1 MSKLSLYD
9 LVGDLVLYRNLD
21 PVDARLPQFADAWA
35 EIGLADATRP
45 RKHEASYAQT
55 TAWYLRRAR
64 GLNRRGDELAELVY
78 LGDTAMADGN
88 AFRSLRSVTGWP
100 GWAFIGAEKDEE
112 LSVTEKEGVYV
123 ANRWSALAEFASLLL
138 AQGAALDART
148 AVVVDIDKTALGA
161 RGRNDRS
168 IDRARVAAIEA
179 TVAEAIGAAFDRDAF
194 RAAYGTINVAKYH
207 PFTADNQDYLAYI
220 CLMISAG
227 FTTTEDLLS
236 EVDAGRVA
244 SFRDF
249 IEQVE
254 AGRDRLP
261 SDALEGAARRHLRS
275 GGCRRSDPVQS
286 VPAPRV
292 SRDGE
297 PYGVPARRRAAR
309 PAAGGRG
316 VPDARGGGVR
326 PLARWPRLPAAGRI
340 RQARRGDH
348 AHPGAGGGRF
358 PPAAPHAD
366 PHRRPV
372 DWRAVAGVNKA

>member
-64 GLNRRGDELAELVY
+64 ALDRRGDELAELVY

-88 AFRSLRSVTGWP
+88 AFKSLRAVTGWP

-112 LSVTEKEGVYV
+112 LSVTEKDDVYV

-168 IDRARVAAIEA
+168 IDRARIAAIEA
-179 TVAEAIGAAFDRDAF
+179 TVAEAIGTAFDRELF
-194 RAAYGTINVAKYH
+194 RAAYGTINVPKYH

-227 FTTTEDLLS
+227 FTPTAGLLADL
-236 EVDAGRVA
+236 DAGRLA
-244 SFRDF
+244 SFRGF

-254 AGRDRLP
+254 AEANRLP
-261 SDALEGAARRHLRS
+261 SDALRSLHADIYGLVVAGDPTPFKAFRRREYRETVSRMGSLPDDAPLAQRLVEEVCLTREVVEFARWLAGRGCLLLAA
-275 GGCRRSDPVQS
+275 SDKPDEATM
-286 VPAPRV
+286 PAPALV
-292 SRDGE
+292 AEGFL
-297 PYGVPARRRAAR
+297 
-309 PAAGGRG
+309 
-316 VPDARGGGVR
+316 
-326 PLARWPRLPAAGRI
+326 PLHRTPTHIVGPSIAELLPR
-340 RQARRGDH
+340 
-348 AHPGAGGGRF
+348 
-358 PPAAPHAD
+358 
-366 PHRRPV
+366 
-372 DWRAVAGVNKA
+372 

>member
-64 GLNRRGDELAELVY
+64 GLSRRGDELAELVY

-88 AFRSLRSVTGWP
+88 AFKSLRSVTGWP

-112 LSVTEKEGVYV
+112 LSVTEKDGIYV

-168 IDRARVAAIEA
+168 IDRARTTAIEI
-179 TVAEAIGAAFDRDAF
+179 TVAEAIGESFDRDAF

-227 FTTTEDLLS
+227 FATTEELLAD
-236 EVDAGRVA
+236 VDAGRVTN
-244 SFRDF
+244 FRDF
-249 IEQVE
+249 IERVE

-261 SDALEGAARRHLRS
+261 SDALRGLHADIYGLVVAGDPTPFKAFRRREY
-275 GGCRRSDPVQS
+275 RET
-286 VPAPRV
+286 V
-292 SRDGE
+292 SRMGHLPDDAPLAQRLVE
-297 PYGVPARRRAAR
+297 EVCLTREVVEFARWLA
-309 PAAGGRG
+309 GRG
-316 VPDARGGGVR
+316 CLLLAASDKPDEATMPTPALVAEGFL
-326 PLARWPRLPAAGRI
+326 PLHRTPTHIVGPSIAELLPG
-340 RQARRGDH
+340 
-348 AHPGAGGGRF
+348 
-358 PPAAPHAD
+358 
-366 PHRRPV
+366 
-372 DWRAVAGVNKA
+372 

>member
-35 EIGLADATRP
+35 EIGLVDATRP

-64 GLNRRGDELAELVY
+64 GLSRRGDELAELVY

-88 AFRSLRSVTGWP
+88 AFKSLRAVTGWP

-112 LSVTEKEGVYV
+112 MAVTEKEGVYV

-168 IDRARVAAIEA
+168 IDRARITAIEA
-179 TVAEAIGAAFDRDAF
+179 TVSDAIGAAFDRDAF
-194 RAAYGTINVAKYH
+194 RAAYGTINVPKYH
-207 PFTADNQDYLAYI
+207 SFTADNQDYLAYI

-227 FTTTEDLLS
+227 FTTTEGLLGDL
-236 EVDAGRVA
+236 EAGRLA

-249 IEQVE
+249 IERVE
-254 AGRDRLP
+254 TRRERLP
-261 SDALEGAARRHLRS
+261 SDALRALHADIYGLVVAGDPTPFKAFRRREY
-275 GGCRRSDPVQS
+275 RET
-286 VPAPRV
+286 V
-292 SRDGE
+292 SRMGHLPDDAPLAQRLVE
-297 PYGVPARRRAAR
+297 EVCLTREVVEFTRWLA
-309 PAAGGRG
+309 GRG
-316 VPDARGGGVR
+316 CLLLAASDKPDEATMPTPALVAEGFL
-326 PLARWPRLPAAGRI
+326 PLHRTPTHIVGPSIAELLPG
-340 RQARRGDH
+340 
-348 AHPGAGGGRF
+348 
-358 PPAAPHAD
+358 
-366 PHRRPV
+366 
-372 DWRAVAGVNKA
+372 

>member
-64 GLNRRGDELAELVY
+64 ALDHRAPELAELVY

-88 AFRSLRSVTGWP
+88 AFKSLRAVTGWP

-112 LSVTEKEGVYV
+112 MAVTEKEGVYV

-168 IDRARVAAIEA
+168 IDRARTTAIEA
-179 TVAEAIGAAFDRDAF
+179 TVADAIGAAFDRDAF
-194 RAAYGTINVAKYH
+194 RAAYGTINVPKYH

-227 FTTTEDLLS
+227 VTPLEGLLDDLA
-236 EVDAGRVA
+236 AGRLA

-249 IEQVE
+249 IDRVE

-261 SDALEGAARRHLRS
+261 SDALRALHADIYGLVVAGDPTPFKAFRRREY
-275 GGCRRSDPVQS
+275 RET
-286 VPAPRV
+286 V
-292 SRDGE
+292 SRMGHLPDDAPLAQRLVE
-297 PYGVPARRRAAR
+297 EVCLTREVVEFARWLA
-309 PAAGGRG
+309 GRG
-316 VPDARGGGVR
+316 CLLLAASDKPDEATMPSPALVAEGFL
-326 PLARWPRLPAAGRI
+326 PLHRTPTHIVGPSIAELLPG
-340 RQARRGDH
+340 
-348 AHPGAGGGRF
+348 
-358 PPAAPHAD
+358 
-366 PHRRPV
+366 
-372 DWRAVAGVNKA
+372 

>member
-64 GLNRRGDELAELVY
+64 ALDRRAPELAELVY

-88 AFRSLRSVTGWP
+88 AFKSLRAVTGWP

-112 LSVTEKEGVYV
+112 MAVTEKEGVYV

-168 IDRARVAAIEA
+168 IDRARVTAIEA
-179 TVAEAIGAAFDRDAF
+179 TVAEAIGAAFDRDSF
-194 RAAYGTINVAKYH
+194 RAAYGTINVPKYH
-207 PFTADNQDYLAYI
+207 PFTADNQDYVAYI

-227 FTTTEDLLS
+227 FTT
-236 EVDAGRVA
+236 V
-244 SFRDF
+244 
-249 IEQVE
+249 
-254 AGRDRLP
+254 
-261 SDALEGAARRHLRS
+261 
-275 GGCRRSDPVQS
+275 
-286 VPAPRV
+286 
-292 SRDGE
+292 
-297 PYGVPARRRAAR
+297 
-309 PAAGGRG
+309 
-316 VPDARGGGVR
+316 
-326 PLARWPRLPAAGRI
+326 
-340 RQARRGDH
+340 
-348 AHPGAGGGRF
+348 
-358 PPAAPHAD
+358 
-366 PHRRPV
+366 
-372 DWRAVAGVNKA
+372 

>member
-45 RKHEASYAQT
+45 RKHEASYART

-64 GLNRRGDELAELVY
+64 ALDRRAPELAELVY

-88 AFRSLRSVTGWP
+88 AFKSLRAVTGWP

-112 LSVTEKEGVYV
+112 MAVTEKEGVYV

-168 IDRARVAAIEA
+168 IDRARITAIEA
-179 TVAEAIGAAFDRDAF
+179 TVSDAIGAAFDRDAF
-194 RAAYGTINVAKYH
+194 RAAYGTINVPKYH
-207 PFTADNQDYLAYI
+207 SFTADNQDYLAYI

-227 FTTTEDLLS
+227 FTTTEGLLGDL
-236 EVDAGRVA
+236 EAGRLA

-249 IEQVE
+249 IERVE
-254 AGRDRLP
+254 TRRERLP
-261 SDALEGAARRHLRS
+261 SDALRALHADIYGLVVAGDPTPFKAFRRREY
-275 GGCRRSDPVQS
+275 RET
-286 VPAPRV
+286 V
-292 SRDGE
+292 SRMGHLPDDAPLAQRLVE
-297 PYGVPARRRAAR
+297 EVCLTREVVEFTRWLA
-309 PAAGGRG
+309 GRG
-316 VPDARGGGVR
+316 CLLLAASDKPDEATMPSPALVAEGFL
-326 PLARWPRLPAAGRI
+326 PLHRTPTHIVGPSIAELLPG
-340 RQARRGDH
+340 
-348 AHPGAGGGRF
+348 
-358 PPAAPHAD
+358 
-366 PHRRPV
+366 
-372 DWRAVAGVNKA
+372 

>member
-35 EIGLADATRP
+35 EIGLVDATRP

-64 GLNRRGDELAELVY
+64 GLSRRGDELAELVY

-88 AFRSLRSVTGWP
+88 AFKSLRAVTGWP

-112 LSVTEKEGVYV
+112 MAVTEKEGVYV

-168 IDRARVAAIEA
+168 IDRARITAIEA
-179 TVAEAIGAAFDRDAF
+179 TVSDAIGAAFDRDAF
-194 RAAYGTINVAKYH
+194 RAAYGTINVPKYH
-207 PFTADNQDYLAYI
+207 SFTADNQDYLAYI

-227 FTTTEDLLS
+227 FTTTEGLLGDL
-236 EVDAGRVA
+236 EAGRLA

-249 IEQVE
+249 IERVE
-254 AGRDRLP
+254 TRRERLP
-261 SDALEGAARRHLRS
+261 SDALRALHADIYGLVVA
-275 GGCRRSDPVQS
+275 GDPT
-286 VPAPRV
+286 PFKAF
-292 SRDGE
+292 
-297 PYGVPARRRAAR
+297 RRREYRETVGRMGHLPDDAPLAQR
-309 PAAGGRG
+309 LVEEVCLTREVVEFASWLAGRG
-316 VPDARGGGVR
+316 CLLLAASDKPDEATMPSPALVAEGFL
-326 PLARWPRLPAAGRI
+326 PLHRTPTHIVGPSIAELLPG
-340 RQARRGDH
+340 
-348 AHPGAGGGRF
+348 
-358 PPAAPHAD
+358 
-366 PHRRPV
+366 
-372 DWRAVAGVNKA
+372 

>member
-45 RKHEASYAQT
+45 RKHEASYART

-64 GLNRRGDELAELVY
+64 GLDRRAPELAELVY

-88 AFRSLRSVTGWP
+88 AFKSLRSVTGWP

-112 LSVTEKEGVYV
+112 MAVTEKEGVYV

-138 AQGAALDART
+138 AQGAVLDART

-168 IDRARVAAIEA
+168 IDRARTTAIEI
-179 TVAEAIGAAFDRDAF
+179 TVADAIGESFDRDAF

-227 FTTTEDLLS
+227 FTTTEKLLA
-236 EVDAGRVA
+236 EVDAGRIA

-249 IEQVE
+249 IKEVE
-254 AGRDRLP
+254 ARCDRLP
-261 SDALEGAARRHLRS
+261 SDALRVLHADIYGLVVAGDPTPFKAFRRREYLET
-275 GGCRRSDPVQS
+275 
-286 VPAPRV
+286 V
-292 SRDGE
+292 SRMGHLPDDAPLAQRLVE
-297 PYGVPARRRAAR
+297 EVCLTREVVEFARWLA
-309 PAAGGRG
+309 GRG
-316 VPDARGGGVR
+316 CLLLAASDKPDEATMPSPALVAEGFL
-326 PLARWPRLPAAGRI
+326 PLHRTPTHIVGPSIAELLPG
-340 RQARRGDH
+340 
-348 AHPGAGGGRF
+348 
-358 PPAAPHAD
+358 
-366 PHRRPV
+366 
-372 DWRAVAGVNKA
+372 

>member
-64 GLNRRGDELAELVY
+64 ALDRRAPELAELVY

-88 AFRSLRSVTGWP
+88 AFKSLRSVTGWP

-168 IDRARVAAIEA
+168 IDRARTTAIEA
-179 TVAEAIGAAFDRDAF
+179 TVADAIGAAFDRDAF
-194 RAAYGTINVAKYH
+194 RAAYGVINVAKYH

-227 FTTTEDLLS
+227 VTPLEGLLDDLA
-236 EVDAGRVA
+236 AGRLA

-249 IEQVE
+249 IDRVE
-254 AGRDRLP
+254 AGRDQLP
-261 SDALEGAARRHLRS
+261 SDALRALHADIYGLVVAGDPTPFKAFRRREY
-275 GGCRRSDPVQS
+275 RET
-286 VPAPRV
+286 V
-292 SRDGE
+292 SRMGHLPDDAPLAQRLVE
-297 PYGVPARRRAAR
+297 EVCLTREVVEFARWLA
-309 PAAGGRG
+309 GRG
-316 VPDARGGGVR
+316 CLLLAASDKPDEATMPSPTLVAEGFL
-326 PLARWPRLPAAGRI
+326 PLHRTPTHIVGPSIAELLPG
-340 RQARRGDH
+340 
-348 AHPGAGGGRF
+348 
-358 PPAAPHAD
+358 
-366 PHRRPV
+366 
-372 DWRAVAGVNKA
+372 

>member
-35 EIGLADATRP
+35 EIGLADAMRP

-64 GLNRRGDELAELVY
+64 ALDRRGGELAELVY

-88 AFRSLRSVTGWP
+88 AFKSLRSVTGWP

-112 LSVTEKEGVYV
+112 LTVTETEGVYV

-168 IDRARVAAIEA
+168 IDRARTTAIEI
-179 TVAEAIGAAFDRDAF
+179 TVAEAIGESFDRDAF

-227 FTTTEDLLS
+227 FTTTEELLA
-236 EVDAGRVA
+236 EVDAGRVV

-254 AGRDRLP
+254 ANIGRLP
-261 SDALEGAARRHLRS
+261 SDALRALHADIYGLVLAGDPTPFKAFRRREY
-275 GGCRRSDPVQS
+275 RET
-286 VPAPRV
+286 V
-292 SRDGE
+292 SRMGHLPDDAPLAQRLVE
-297 PYGVPARRRAAR
+297 EVCLTREVVEFARWLA
-309 PAAGGRG
+309 GRG
-316 VPDARGGGVR
+316 CLLLAASDKPDEATMPSPALVAEGFL
-326 PLARWPRLPAAGRI
+326 PLHRTPTHIVGPSIAELLPG
-340 RQARRGDH
+340 
-348 AHPGAGGGRF
+348 
-358 PPAAPHAD
+358 
-366 PHRRPV
+366 
-372 DWRAVAGVNKA
+372 

>member
-64 GLNRRGDELAELVY
+64 ALDRRAPALAELVY

-88 AFRSLRSVTGWP
+88 AFKSLRSVTGWP

-112 LSVTEKEGVYV
+112 MAVTETEGVYV

-168 IDRARVAAIEA
+168 IDRARTTAIEI
-179 TVAEAIGAAFDRDAF
+179 TVAEAIGESFDRDAF

-227 FTTTEDLLS
+227 FITTEELLA

-261 SDALEGAARRHLRS
+261 SDALQALHADIYGLVLA
-275 GGCRRSDPVQS
+275 GDPT
-286 VPAPRV
+286 PFKAF
-292 SRDGE
+292 
-297 PYGVPARRRAAR
+297 RRREYRETVGRMGHLPDDAPLAQRLVEEVCLTREVVEFAR
-309 PAAGGRG
+309 WLAGRG
-316 VPDARGGGVR
+316 CLLLAASDKPDEATMPTPALVAEGFL
-326 PLARWPRLPAAGRI
+326 PLHRTPTHIVGPSIAELLPG
-340 RQARRGDH
+340 
-348 AHPGAGGGRF
+348 
-358 PPAAPHAD
+358 
-366 PHRRPV
+366 
-372 DWRAVAGVNKA
+372 

>member
-1 MSKLSLYD
+1 MTKLSLYD

-45 RKHEASYAQT
+45 RKHEASYART

-64 GLNRRGDELAELVY
+64 ALDRRAPELAELVY

-88 AFRSLRSVTGWP
+88 AFKSLRAVTGWP

-112 LSVTEKEGVYV
+112 MAVTEMEGVYV

-168 IDRARVAAIEA
+168 IDRARTTAIEI
-179 TVAEAIGAAFDRDAF
+179 TVAEAIGESFDRDAF

-227 FTTTEDLLS
+227 FATTEELLAD
-236 EVDAGRVA
+236 VDTGRVT

-249 IEQVE
+249 IERVE
-254 AGRDRLP
+254 AGRGRLP
-261 SDALEGAARRHLRS
+261 SDALRALHADIYGLVLA
-275 GGCRRSDPVQS
+275 GDPT
-286 VPAPRV
+286 PFKAF
-292 SRDGE
+292 
-297 PYGVPARRRAAR
+297 RRREYRETVGRMGHLPDDAPLAQR
-309 PAAGGRG
+309 LVEEVCLTREVVEFASWLAGRG
-316 VPDARGGGVR
+316 CLLLAASDKPDEATMPSPALVAEGFL
-326 PLARWPRLPAAGRI
+326 PLHRTPTHIVGPSIAELLPG
-340 RQARRGDH
+340 
-348 AHPGAGGGRF
+348 
-358 PPAAPHAD
+358 
-366 PHRRPV
+366 
-372 DWRAVAGVNKA
+372 

>member
-64 GLNRRGDELAELVY
+64 ALSRRGDELAELVY

-88 AFRSLRSVTGWP
+88 AFKSLRAVTGWP

-112 LSVTEKEGVYV
+112 MAVAEKEGVYV

-138 AQGAALDART
+138 AQGARLDART

-168 IDRARVAAIEA
+168 IDRARTTAIEV
-179 TVAEAIGAAFDRDAF
+179 TVAEAIGAAFDRDTF
-194 RAAYGTINVAKYH
+194 RAAYATINVPKYH

-227 FTTTEDLLS
+227 FITTADLLAD
-236 EVDAGRVA
+236 VDAGRLA
-244 SFRDF
+244 SFRAF
-249 IEQVE
+249 IERVE

-261 SDALEGAARRHLRS
+261 SDALRALHADIYGLVVA
-275 GGCRRSDPVQS
+275 GDPT
-286 VPAPRV
+286 PFKAF
-292 SRDGE
+292 
-297 PYGVPARRRAAR
+297 RRREYRETVGRMGHLPDDAPLAQRLVEEVCLTREVVEFAR
-309 PAAGGRG
+309 WLAGRG
-316 VPDARGGGVR
+316 CLLLAASDKPDEATMPSPALVAEGFL
-326 PLARWPRLPAAGRI
+326 PLHRTPTHIVGPSIAELLPG
-340 RQARRGDH
+340 
-348 AHPGAGGGRF
+348 
-358 PPAAPHAD
+358 
-366 PHRRPV
+366 
-372 DWRAVAGVNKA
+372 

>member
-64 GLNRRGDELAELVY
+64 ALDRREGELAELVY

-88 AFRSLRSVTGWP
+88 AFKSLRAVTGWP

-112 LSVTEKEGVYV
+112 MAVTEKEGVYV

-168 IDRARVAAIEA
+168 IDRARTTAIEI
-179 TVAEAIGAAFDRDAF
+179 TVAEAIGESFDRDAF

-227 FTTTEDLLS
+227 FATTEELLAD
-236 EVDAGRVA
+236 VDAGRVT

-249 IEQVE
+249 IERVE
-254 AGRDRLP
+254 AGCDRLP
-261 SDALEGAARRHLRS
+261 SDALRGLHADIYGLVVAGDPTPFKAFRRREY
-275 GGCRRSDPVQS
+275 RET
-286 VPAPRV
+286 V
-292 SRDGE
+292 SRMGHLPDDAPLAQRLVE
-297 PYGVPARRRAAR
+297 EVCLTREVVEFVSWLA
-309 PAAGGRG
+309 GRG
-316 VPDARGGGVR
+316 CLLLAASDKPDEATMPSPALVAEGFL
-326 PLARWPRLPAAGRI
+326 PLHRTPTHIVGPSIAELLPG
-340 RQARRGDH
+340 
-348 AHPGAGGGRF
+348 
-358 PPAAPHAD
+358 
-366 PHRRPV
+366 
-372 DWRAVAGVNKA
+372 

>member
-35 EIGLADATRP
+35 EIGLVDATRP

-64 GLNRRGDELAELVY
+64 GLSRRGDELAELVY

-88 AFRSLRSVTGWP
+88 AFKSLRAVTGWP

-112 LSVTEKEGVYV
+112 MAVTEKEGVYV

-168 IDRARVAAIEA
+168 IDRARITAIEA
-179 TVAEAIGAAFDRDAF
+179 TVSDAIGAAFDRDAF
-194 RAAYGTINVAKYH
+194 RAAYGTINVPKYH
-207 PFTADNQDYLAYI
+207 SFTADNQDYLAYI

-227 FTTTEDLLS
+227 FTTTEGLLGDL
-236 EVDAGRVA
+236 EAGRLA

-249 IEQVE
+249 IERVE
-254 AGRDRLP
+254 TRRERLP
-261 SDALEGAARRHLRS
+261 SDALRALHADIYGLVVAGDPTPFKAFRRREY
-275 GGCRRSDPVQS
+275 RET
-286 VPAPRV
+286 V
-292 SRDGE
+292 SRMGHLPDHAPLAQRLVE
-297 PYGVPARRRAAR
+297 EVCLTREVVEFTRWLA
-309 PAAGGRG
+309 GRG
-316 VPDARGGGVR
+316 CLLLAASDKPDEATMPTPALVAEGFL
-326 PLARWPRLPAAGRI
+326 PLHRTPTHIVGPSIAELLPG
-340 RQARRGDH
+340 
-348 AHPGAGGGRF
+348 
-358 PPAAPHAD
+358 
-366 PHRRPV
+366 
-372 DWRAVAGVNKA
+372 

>member
-64 GLNRRGDELAELVY
+64 ALDRRGAELAELVY

-88 AFRSLRSVTGWP
+88 AFKSLRAVTGWP

-112 LSVTEKEGVYV
+112 MAVTEKEGVYV

-168 IDRARVAAIEA
+168 IDRARTTAIEI
-179 TVAEAIGAAFDRDAF
+179 TVAEAIGESFDRDAF

-227 FTTTEDLLS
+227 FATTEELLAD
-236 EVDAGRVA
+236 VDAGRVT

-261 SDALEGAARRHLRS
+261 SDALRALHADIYGLVLA
-275 GGCRRSDPVQS
+275 GDPT
-286 VPAPRV
+286 PFKAF
-292 SRDGE
+292 
-297 PYGVPARRRAAR
+297 RRREYRETVGRMGHLPDDAPLAQR
-309 PAAGGRG
+309 LVEEVCLTREVVEFASWLAGRG
-316 VPDARGGGVR
+316 CLLLAASDKPDEATMPSPALVAEGFL
-326 PLARWPRLPAAGRI
+326 PLHRTPTHIVGPSIAELLPG
-340 RQARRGDH
+340 
-348 AHPGAGGGRF
+348 
-358 PPAAPHAD
+358 
-366 PHRRPV
+366 
-372 DWRAVAGVNKA
+372 

>member
-64 GLNRRGDELAELVY
+64 ALDRRAPELAELVY

-88 AFRSLRSVTGWP
+88 AFKSLRAVTGWP

-112 LSVTEKEGVYV
+112 MAVTEKEDVYV

-138 AQGAALDART
+138 AQGATLDART

-168 IDRARVAAIEA
+168 IDRARTTAIEI
-179 TVAEAIGAAFDRDAF
+179 TVAEAIGESFDRDAF

-227 FTTTEDLLS
+227 FITTEALLA
-236 EVDAGRVA
+236 EVDAGLVA

-254 AGRDRLP
+254 AGCARLP
-261 SDALEGAARRHLRS
+261 SDALRALHADIYGLVLAGDPTPFKAFRRREY
-275 GGCRRSDPVQS
+275 RET
-286 VPAPRV
+286 V
-292 SRDGE
+292 SRMGHLPDDAPLAQRLVE
-297 PYGVPARRRAAR
+297 EVCLTREVVEFARWLA
-309 PAAGGRG
+309 GRG
-316 VPDARGGGVR
+316 CLLLAASDKPDEATMPSPALVAEGFL
-326 PLARWPRLPAAGRI
+326 PLHRTPTHIVGPSIAELLPG
-340 RQARRGDH
+340 
-348 AHPGAGGGRF
+348 
-358 PPAAPHAD
+358 
-366 PHRRPV
+366 
-372 DWRAVAGVNKA
+372 